1 MQNTT
6 TILLLFCRQA
16 RVAQLTAMLA
26 RNKTNKGLAPQIE
39 AKLAA
44 AQREV
49 EAAAAQHRQMH
60 KAVAGREATKKWMK
74 F

>member
-1 MQNTT
+1 
-6 TILLLFCRQA
+6 
-16 RVAQLTAMLA
+16 MLA

-44 AQREV
+44 ARQEY
-49 EAAAAQHRQMH
+49 EAAAASHRQMH
-60 KAVAGREATKKWMK
+60 RAVAAQEATEKWIK